1 MYLPD
6 DPDGEGPKRRRLPP
20 ARRDVDVVGEWHSDG
35 YLIPVEEEGNA
46 YVHAGDPADLV
57 AWR

>member
-1 MYLPD
+1 MDLPD
-6 DPDGEGPKRRRLPP
+6 ASAVEAAKRRRLPP

-35 YLIPVEEEGNA
+35 FLVRVEEDDESVVKA
-46 YVHAGDPADLV
+46 RDPCDLV